1 VKRLVIY
8 SREWLDEEV
17 FKLYRAF
24 SVFLQKHRAYV
35 IENVLESSPKRALV
49 FTYPC
54 GWHGGVLFLAPYAT
68 AVGPFETS
76 SAVEFG
82 ASLPDRV
89 ALVILEGGWSAE
101 SVFREFGPFDVG
113 IACLGPPLPDVR
125 RYVHKM
131 FVVKVG
137 GPLEKLLEV
146 VYYPHH
152 VEADVEIEVPV
163 NLI

>member
-8 SREWLDEEV
+8 SREWRDEEV
-17 FKLYRAF
+17 LKLYRAF
-24 SVFLQKHRAYV
+24 SVLFQRHRAYV
-35 IENVLESSPKRALV
+35 IEKVFKLSPKRALV

-54 GWHGGVLFLAPYAT
+54 GWHGDVLFLAPYVT
-68 AVGPFETS
+68 VLGPFETS
-76 SAVEFG
+76 GAVEFA

-89 ALVILEGGWSAE
+89 ALVVLESSWSAE
-101 SVFREFGPFDVG
+101 DVFREFGPFDVG

-131 FVVKVG
+131 IAVKVG
-137 GPLEKLLEV
+137 GPLGKLLEA

-163 NLI
+163 